1 MRAPTLLFRVGAA
14 QKPAGIPVLAGFLF
28 ICPVCVH
35 GGFLAICCGVLVHT
49 REPKQP
55 R

>member
-1 MRAPTLLFRVGAA
+1 MRAPSLLFRVGAA

-35 GGFLAICCGVLVHT
+35 GGFLAIFCGVLVGVGD
-49 REPKQP
+49 
-55 R
+55 